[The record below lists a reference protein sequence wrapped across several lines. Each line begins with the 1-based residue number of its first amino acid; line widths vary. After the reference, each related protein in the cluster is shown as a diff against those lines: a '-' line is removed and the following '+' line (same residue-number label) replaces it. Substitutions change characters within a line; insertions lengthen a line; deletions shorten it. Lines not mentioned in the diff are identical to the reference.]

1 MENELDLNNLT
12 KEDFMEMAKY
22 VAHTE
27 QQNKMLVEQLR
38 EAKAALMA
46 TVQQRNSLNAKLQN
60 MVMEKANTIDVQ
72 TIRTEVVN
80 TNIELVNPE
89 QWAVPNG
96 KVITTPKSNKI

>member
-96 KVITTPKSNKI
+96 KVITTPKSNKL